1 MPHSPGSRFLD
12 AIYLLRTE
20 ESLTL
25 HNGLHQADTNEDSI
39 VMEFLQE
46 EFEREQLEYPASPP
60 AFDAAAALWGARTC
74 YFAAQLLLFR
84 KHAPEEISSLL
95 PPYEGGITPAA
106 MLSADL
112 CLRFVPAIVH
122 KAAAIDPNDPLV
134 PLLVKHL
141 ETWHYSGLL
150 LKQPPVNPDLETVT
164 ADACLQQLYVNR
176 IIETRNNELAE
187 NTPLNNEV
195 NAALGNHREIFWN

>member
-39 VMEFLQE
+39 VMDFLLE
-46 EFEREQLEYPASPP
+46 EYERERLEYPGTPP
-60 AFDAAAALWGARTC
+60 AFNAAVALWGARTC

-95 PPYEGGITPAA
+95 PSYEGEITAAA

-112 CLRFVPAIVH
+112 CLRFVPAIAH

-150 LKQPPVNPDLETVT
+150 LNQPPANPDLVTVT
-164 ADACLQQLYVNR
+164 GDACLQQLYVNR
-176 IIETRNNELAE
+176 IIETRNQKLAE
-187 NTPLNNEV
+187 TPPLNKEI
-195 NAALGNHREIFWN
+195 NATLGNHRDTFWN